1 MGHLVVLSLL
11 LKNMYVIESS
21 KFKPVLFKCS
31 YVYEEIYVYEESL
44 ALHRYVS
51 RKGRNVLT
59 AF

>member
-44 ALHRYVS
+44 ALITDTQICS
-51 RKGRNVLT
+51 QKGKDP
-59 AF
+59 